1 MNEPITTT
9 LLWVGLGLL
18 AALANTGS
26 PLVQEKFKGDAF
38 SVAIW
43 VKIGAVVLTLPF
55 VIYFGLPTEPK
66 FYLFAAISGVIW
78 AISDVIYFR
87 AVADVG
93 AGVVSRLI
101 PSAVLFS
108 FLIWFLINPDL
119 LSKYIDNPIQ
129 GGGILLVI
137 CCATFFAMNLKSCPI
152 SMRGF
157 QLVWFVILAASI
169 GPLVE
174 KISLGDTP
182 KPQMPFAFVFVQAL
196 MMIGMWGIYATIK
209 KPIDRS
215 VFMLK
220 SSWKTGLLISL
231 FTTTALCLR
240 FTALQY
246 VEHPALLSVLL
257 FTDAFWIIL
266 YYRLT
271 KRQDNSKIWAGLGL
285 VGCAASLVLIKSF

>member
-1 MNEPITTT
+1 MNEPLTTT
-9 LLWVGLGLL
+9 LLWVVLGLL
-18 AALANTGS
+18 AAMVNTGS
-26 PLVQEKFKGDAF
+26 PLVQEKFKGDPFAV
-38 SVAIW
+38 SVW
-43 VKIGAVVLTLPF
+43 VKVGAVFLTIPF
-55 VIYFGLPTEPK
+55 VIYYGLPTEPK
-66 FYLFAAISGVIW
+66 FYLFAAMSGAIW

-93 AGVVSRLI
+93 AGVVSRLV

-119 LSKYIDNPIQ
+119 FDKYLDSPWQ

-137 CCATFFAMNLKSCPI
+137 CLATFFAMNLKSCPV

-169 GPLVE
+169 APLIE

-196 MMIGMWGIYATIK
+196 IMIGFWGIYAAIR
-209 KPIDRS
+209 KPISRATF
-215 VFMLK
+215 VLK
-220 SSWKTGLLISL
+220 SSWRTGLLISF

-257 FTDAFWIIL
+257 FTDALWIIL

-271 KRQDNSKIWAGLGL
+271 KREDNSKIWAGLGL